1 MGYPIAPIKLM
12 SPQAEEMIVAL
23 ENGEAT
29 AEQQKE
35 AARVILDL
43 DWELREPFNWEQRD

>member
-1 MGYPIAPIKLM
+1 M
-12 SPQAEEMIVAL
+12 SPQAEEMIAAL

-43 DWELREPFNWEQRD
+43 ESELRELSNWEQRD